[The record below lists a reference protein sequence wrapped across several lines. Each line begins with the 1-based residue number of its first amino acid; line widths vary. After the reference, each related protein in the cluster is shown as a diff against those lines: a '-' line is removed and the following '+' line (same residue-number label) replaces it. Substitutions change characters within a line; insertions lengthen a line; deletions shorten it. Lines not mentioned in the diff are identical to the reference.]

1 MIKLLKSLIKS
12 NCYRIQFWNVGSLK
26 NEAKRLITLATT
38 TTTST
43 YWDLYPGIVNRYGNT
58 PLHYACEEERL
69 EVAKLLIHAGASVEV
84 SYYFYKKYLV
94 YVKKNC
100 RWKSCHVVSKIFL
113 GSKRQRAMK
122 IEVERSSLYL
132 IFFMVNKHIERHC
145 TNPAIL
151 SAQENLLLFFF
162 LFFSLFCKI
171 IPERSYFVTVKCA
184 QWPLLSF
191 AAHWSGTHFSKNI
204 IIFLSIKTEDLTNYV
219 YFSTF
224 YFR

>member
-12 NCYRIQFWNVGSLK
+12 NSYRIQFWNVGSLK

-162 LFFSLFCKI
+162 TFFS
-171 IPERSYFVTVKCA
+171 
-184 QWPLLSF
+184 
-191 AAHWSGTHFSKNI
+191 
-204 IIFLSIKTEDLTNYV
+204 FL
-219 YFSTF
+219 
-224 YFR
+224 